1 MASATEGGRGLLAG
15 GYTSC
20 CHDSLATMLSRLKK
34 LLDPAGATAADP
46 TAARRKLELATAA
59 LLVEVMR
66 SDGVAE
72 TERAAVEAA
81 VGRQFGLAGDE
92 AQSLVAEAEAE
103 VRDAVGYYPFTS
115 LINRHFS
122 ADDKERIVELLWRV
136 AYVDAT
142 LSAHEQH
149 VIRKVADLLHLSH
162 ASYVGAKLRAKDAAG
177 NK

>member
-1 MASATEGGRGLLAG
+1 MAAGLLAG
-15 GYTSC
+15 GYTSRF
-20 CHDSLATMLSRLKK
+20 HGSIATMLSRLKK

-66 SDGVAE
+66 SDGVAA

-81 VGRQFGLAGDE
+81 IGRRFGLAGDE

-115 LINRHFS
+115 LINRHFG
-122 ADDKERIVELLWRV
+122 ADDKERIVELLWQV

>member
-1 MASATEGGRGLLAG
+1 MASAIESVRRRVAG
-15 GYTSC
+15 GYTA
-20 CHDSLATMLSRLKK
+20 SLRSPVATMLTRLKN
-34 LLDPAGATAADP
+34 LLDPAGSHAADP

-72 TERAAVEAA
+72 TERATVEAA
-81 VGRQFGLAGDE
+81 VGIRFGLAGDE
-92 AQSLVAEAEAE
+92 ARSLVAEAEAE

-122 ADDKERIVELLWRV
+122 ADDKERIVELLWQV

-162 ASYVGAKLRAKDAAG
+162 AAYVGAKLRAKDAAG
-177 NK
+177 HN

>member
-1 MASATEGGRGLLAG
+1 MASAIESVRRRVVG
-15 GYTSC
+15 GYTA
-20 CHDSLATMLSRLKK
+20 SLRSPVATMLTRLKN
-34 LLDPAGATAADP
+34 LLDPAGSNAADP

-81 VGRQFGLAGDE
+81 VGHRFGLAGDE

-122 ADDKERIVELLWRV
+122 ADDKERIVELLWQV

-162 ASYVGAKLRAKDAAG
+162 AAYVGAKLRAKDAAG
-177 NK
+177 HQ

>member
-1 MASATEGGRGLLAG
+1 
-15 GYTSC
+15 
-20 CHDSLATMLSRLKK
+20 MLSRLKK

-66 SDGVAE
+66 SDGVAAN
-72 TERAAVEAA
+72 ERAAVEAA
-81 VGRQFGLAGDE
+81 IGRRFGLAGDE

-122 ADDKERIVELLWRV
+122 ADDKERIVELLWQV

-162 ASYVGAKLRAKDAAG
+162 ASYVGAKLRAKDAADR
-177 NK
+177 K

>member
-1 MASATEGGRGLLAG
+1 MASAIESVRRRVAG
-15 GYTSC
+15 GYTA
-20 CHDSLATMLSRLKK
+20 SLRSPVATMLTRLKN
-34 LLDPAGATAADP
+34 LLDPAGSNAADP

-81 VGRQFGLAGDE
+81 VGIRFGLAGDE
-92 AQSLVAEAEAE
+92 ARSLVAEAEAE

-122 ADDKERIVELLWRV
+122 ADDKERIVELLWQV

-162 ASYVGAKLRAKDAAG
+162 AAYVGAKLRAKDAAG
-177 NK
+177 HK

>member
-1 MASATEGGRGLLAG
+1 
-15 GYTSC
+15 
-20 CHDSLATMLSRLKK
+20 MLSRLKK
-34 LLDPAGATAADP
+34 LLDPAAANSADA

-66 SDGVAE
+66 SDGIAE
-72 TERAAVEAA
+72 AERAAVETA
-81 VGRQFGLAGDE
+81 VGRRFGLAGDE
-92 AQSLVAEAEAE
+92 AQALVAEAEAE

-115 LINRHFS
+115 LINRHFG
-122 ADDKERIVELLWRV
+122 AADKERIVELLWQV

-177 NK
+177 HK

>member
-1 MASATEGGRGLLAG
+1 MASAIESVRRRVAG
-15 GYTSC
+15 GYTA
-20 CHDSLATMLSRLKK
+20 SLRSPVATMLTRLKN
-34 LLDPAGATAADP
+34 LLDPAGSNAADP

-81 VGRQFGLAGDE
+81 VGIRFGLAGDE
-92 AQSLVAEAEAE
+92 ARSLVAEAEAE

-122 ADDKERIVELLWRV
+122 ADDKERIVELLWQV

-162 ASYVGAKLRAKDAAG
+162 AAYVGAKLRAKDAAG
-177 NK
+177 HN